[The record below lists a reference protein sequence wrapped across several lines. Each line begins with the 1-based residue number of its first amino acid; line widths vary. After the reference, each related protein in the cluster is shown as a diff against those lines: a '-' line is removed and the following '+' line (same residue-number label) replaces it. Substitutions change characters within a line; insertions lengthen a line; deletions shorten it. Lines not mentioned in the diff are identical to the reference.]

1 MRGIEKVI
9 TKNLINFTSD
19 NNDNDDDISFN
30 RELLQNNINLLLK
43 NVSLIIK
50 VIKMKSFQIFILV

>member
-1 MRGIEKVI
+1 M
-9 TKNLINFTSD
+9 NLSD
-19 NNDNDDDISFN
+19 LYISFN

-43 NVSLIIK
+43 NISLIIK